1 MSMKKDSSSVRKVW
15 ALLDNVERRGAALV
29 LLVLLLGA
37 IASATMVASVFPFLS
52 VLANPDV
59 INENKLLRWAFEVG
73 NFNTRFGFVT
83 ALGLGTIG
91 LVILSNLVLIAQTWI
106 LSSYTQMRV
115 HSFSRRLL
123 TYYVAQPYE
132 FFLGR
137 HSDEMAVN
145 LLAETQQ
152 VVAQYLR
159 PMAELIA
166 SALTV
171 VAVLV
176 TIFVVNP
183 NVASILLFTVGTIY
197 GGVTIACRSYLGQLG
212 RTRAQSN
219 EKRFRVAGEALSG
232 IKDVKLLGLE
242 AAYLD
247 RFSEPSA
254 KMTSAVARVAV
265 VAQIPRYVIQM
276 VAFGSVIALCL
287 VLLDPAGV
295 NESNALENILPLLGV
310 LAFAAQKLIPELQK
324 VHYSVTKMTAGAAA
338 LDRVY
343 DDLAVGEYNLD
354 RTQHKALGL
363 RRTLALENIRFTYP
377 EANRPSLS
385 GVSFT
390 ARAGERIG
398 VVGASGAGKTTIA
411 DVILGLLLPQAGS
424 IYADGIEVT
433 ENNLRAWQRTV
444 GYVPQ
449 DIFLTDASLLEN
461 IAFGLPTQAID
472 ADKVERSSRTAQIHE
487 FIMTELPDGYE
498 TYVGERGV
506 RLSGGQRQRIGI
518 ARALYHNADLIVFD
532 EATSALDNLTE
543 REVMGAIEALPGDKT
558 IIMIAHRL
566 STVRSCDKIIL
577 LKNGQV
583 AAVGDWDTLICDSEE
598 FRRMANNENFA

>member
-1 MSMKKDSSSVRKVW
+1 MTMKQDSSSVTKVW
-15 ALLDNVERRGAALV
+15 ALLDNTERRGAFVV
-29 LLVLLLGA
+29 LLVVFLGA

-59 INENKLLRWAFEVG
+59 INENKILQWAYEAG
-73 NFNTRFGFVT
+73 NFNTRYGFVT
-83 ALGLGTIG
+83 VLGLGTIAV
-91 LVILSNLVLIAQTWI
+91 VILSNLVLIAQTWI
-106 LSSYTQMRV
+106 LSHYTQMRV

-123 TYYVAQPYE
+123 SYYIAQPYE

-171 VAVLV
+171 FAVLI

-183 NVASILLFTVGTIY
+183 SVASILLFSVGTIY
-197 GGVTIACRSYLGQLG
+197 GGVTIACRSYLGRLG

-219 EKRFRVAGEALSG
+219 EARFRVAGEALSG

-247 RFSEPSA
+247 RFSGPSEQ
-254 KMTSAVARVAV
+254 MTRAVARVAV

-287 VLLDPAGV
+287 VLIDPAGV
-295 NESNALENILPLLGV
+295 NESNALENILPLIGV

-324 VHYSVTKMTAGAAA
+324 VHYSITKMTAGAAA
-338 LDRVY
+338 LERVY
-343 DDLAVGEYNLD
+343 DDLAVGGFNLD

-363 RRTLALENIRFTYP
+363 RRTLTLENIRFTYP
-377 EANRPSLS
+377 EANRASLA

-398 VVGASGAGKTTIA
+398 VVGASGAGKTTIG

-433 ENNLRAWQRTV
+433 GNNLRAWQRTV

-449 DIFLTDASLLEN
+449 DIFLTDASLSEN
-461 IAFGLPTQAID
+461 IAFGLPTQEID
-472 ADKVERSSRTAQIHE
+472 ADKVERSSRIAQIHE

-498 TYVGERGV
+498 THIGERGV

-558 IIMIAHRL
+558 IVMIAHRL
-566 STVRSCDKIIL
+566 STVRSCNTIIL

-583 AAVGDWDTLICDSEE
+583 AAAGDWDTLIRDSED
-598 FRRMANNENFA
+598 FRRMVNNKDVA